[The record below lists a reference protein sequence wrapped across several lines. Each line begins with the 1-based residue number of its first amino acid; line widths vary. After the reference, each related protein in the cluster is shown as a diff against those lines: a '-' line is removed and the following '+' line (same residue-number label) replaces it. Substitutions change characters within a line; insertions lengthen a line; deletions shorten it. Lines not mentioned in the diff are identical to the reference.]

1 MLGTAMRRRLAIASL
16 LVAAAGATSV
26 TAIAGGGPHGDHLA
40 SGGFTG
46 GPPFGGP
53 DCPSPIDLC
62 ANATFTGTVHGPA
75 TAVATSF
82 TPTAEPG
89 VATGTADIVIHDPRG
104 DLRCTESIV
113 LNVTP
118 GGDSEEGWIC
128 EITGGT
134 GRFANA
140 SGHLEAFGG
149 ADRNGN
155 LRGRYGGKLTIP

>member
-1 MLGTAMRRRLAIASL
+1 MFGTTRRRLAIAAL
-16 LVAAAGATSV
+16 LAAAGATLV
-26 TAIAGGGPHGDHLA
+26 TAIAIAGGGPHGDHLA

-46 GPPFGGP
+46 GPPFDGP

-62 ANATFTGTVHGPA
+62 ATATFTGTVHGPA
-75 TAVATSF
+75 FAVATSF
-82 TPTAEPG
+82 VPTAEPG

-128 EITGGT
+128 RITGGT
-134 GRFANA
+134 RRFANA
-140 SGHLEAFGG
+140 SGHLEAFGA

-155 LRGRYGGKLTIP
+155 LRGKYGGKLILP